1 MIKVIIEGSQ
11 SPRERVNTEYE
22 KRKDDLQQL
31 VNSYPLVVNREVF
44 KKTKEEKE
52 QVKIARVQYKNKL
65 KND

>member
-22 KRKDDLQQL
+22 KRKEDLQRL

>member
-22 KRKDDLQQL
+22 KRREYLQQL

-52 QVKIARVQYKNKL
+52 KVKIARVQYKNKN
-65 KND
+65 K